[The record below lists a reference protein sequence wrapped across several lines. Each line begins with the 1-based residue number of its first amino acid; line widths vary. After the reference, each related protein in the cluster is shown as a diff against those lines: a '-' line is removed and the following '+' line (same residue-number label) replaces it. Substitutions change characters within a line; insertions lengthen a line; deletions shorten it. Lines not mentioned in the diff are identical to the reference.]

1 MCYYLIF
8 LLNKVISI
16 VVVSALTAFGGSLP
30 LIGLLYWHY
39 KKTKINLEKRLVHY
53 NKSVESE
60 EKNLSNKKEILEK
73 FAQQGIDFDNLIKKF
88 NDRLLFKDKNEVTA
102 FKIFREVEQESWESS
117 QRIEKIKSQIFYIE
131 NFSFSFYIWSLFNK
145 KYFNEDL

>member
-102 FKIFREVEQESWESS
+102 FKIFREVEQESWKSS

-145 KYFNEDL
+145 KYFNKDL

>member
-145 KYFNEDL
+145 KYFNKDL